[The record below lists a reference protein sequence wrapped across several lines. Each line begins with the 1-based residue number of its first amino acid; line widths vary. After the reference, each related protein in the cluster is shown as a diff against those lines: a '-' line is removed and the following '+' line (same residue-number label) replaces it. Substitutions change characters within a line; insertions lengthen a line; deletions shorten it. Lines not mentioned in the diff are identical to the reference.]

1 SYTHYTRITII
12 GMTLGAVTGTAP
24 FFICISVCIRLHTIQ
39 AIVQGLK
46 LDLNLADHFIVP
58 RSKSPTL
65 VT

>member
-1 SYTHYTRITII
+1 
-12 GMTLGAVTGTAP
+12 MTLGAVAGTAP